1 MELPLYRTN
10 LCSWVSSS
18 SIDKSSNV
26 GPPCKSI
33 SRPALET
40 YASPRKPQYR
50 RTFRTQREGIKS
62 LRAQLLL
69 FSLARCLGVPWNHCV
84 YLIYSLR
91 TKSPGRLGFFVLHVC
106 PAVSGLDHRKVS
118 PPLFHVPA
126 DTSPTPLRT
135 LNTAETAGRS
145 VVKSSEPWP
154 GCPRS
159 RKRGLPPIWTVAA
172 AHPPLLA
179 RKLLHR
185 RKLVRAGDSE
195 HHATSAPRE
204 SGSAMETAWTV
215 AGEKLWYY
223 VVLVCDRNC
232 WMYLIRLM
240 LLFQNVYSGT
250 FVHTR
255 RATHSMDDV
264 PHVVER

>member
-1 MELPLYRTN
+1 MYTSLILYEQN
-10 LCSWVSSS
+10 
-18 SIDKSSNV
+18 
-26 GPPCKSI
+26 PPAGS
-33 SRPALET
+33 A
-40 YASPRKPQYR
+40 
-50 RTFRTQREGIKS
+50 
-62 LRAQLLL
+62 
-69 FSLARCLGVPWNHCV
+69 FSFC
-84 YLIYSLR
+84 
-91 TKSPGRLGFFVLHVC
+91 VC
-106 PAVSGLDHRKVS
+106 PAVSGLDHRRVS

-215 AGEKLWYY
+215 AGEKPWYY

-232 WMYLIRLM
+232 WMYLITCTSLI
-240 LLFQNVYSGT
+240 S
-250 FVHTR
+250 
-255 RATHSMDDV
+255 
-264 PHVVER
+264 ERIFGYFR